1 MMRWVALLAMA
12 CAPAA
17 GGATEALAQSTGEQC
32 ATISDSAHR
41 LVCYDGIFLFKT
53 NAEEPSTTP
62 PVSAWRV
69 REDVSRIDDSKSV
82 FLSTVALQP
91 YDDDYGAKR
100 QPILYVRCMENVT
113 AMLIDFDGD
122 FMSDTR
128 YYGPVTLRVDD
139 KPAVDFAMDASTDNK
154 ALGLWRGGSSIPA
167 IKSLLGGHR
176 LIVRAVPVN
185 SSAVTVEFDITGLE
199 SAIDGVRKACAW

>member
-1 MMRWVALLAMA
+1 MKWAALLAMA
-12 CAPAA
+12 CAMTAA
-17 GGATEALAQSTGEQC
+17 SHTKVWAQSTGEEC
-32 ATISDSAHR
+32 AKISDSAHR
-41 LVCYDGIFLFKT
+41 LVCYDGIFLFKSST
-53 NAEEPSTTP
+53 TEASTTP
-62 PVSAWRV
+62 PISAWRV

-91 YDDDYGAKR
+91 YDDEYGTKR
-100 QPILYVRCMENVT
+100 QPTLYVRCMENVT

-154 ALGLWRGGSSIPA
+154 ALGLWRGGNSIPA
-167 IKSLLGGHR
+167 IKSLFGGHR

-185 SSAVTVEFDITGLE
+185 SSAVTIEFDISGLE
-199 SAIDGVRKACAW
+199 SSIDGVRKACSW